1 MFKNVLLTLLLIK
14 SDSFSLNRRSV
25 LGGIVGMNII
35 NSKDSNKDNIEI
47 PNNNNFLFNKKDN
60 NDNNEINT
68 EYGIIQELNNDIYF
82 YGPVSQRS
90 CFELK
95 NKINELDVKSSLM
108 QIQLHIDPPPIH
120 LHIQSNGGSL
130 FHSLYIID
138 LIKSINTPVYTY
150 IDGFAASA
158 ATLISVVG
166 KKRYITKNSLM
177 LIHQLSGSD
186 SGKFDELEEQLTNM
200 KVLMT
205 IIRNIYLNHTDINP
219 VLLNNLL
226 KKDLWLDSK
235 TCLTYGLVDEII

>member
-1 MFKNVLLTLLLIK
+1 MFKNILLTLLLIK
-14 SDSFSLNRRSV
+14 TDSFSLNRRSV
-25 LGGIVGMNII
+25 LGGILGMNVV
-35 NSKDSNKDNIEI
+35 NSKDNNENDIEI
-47 PNNNNFLFNKKDN
+47 PKNNLLFNKKDN

-82 YGPVSQRS
+82 YGPVTQRS

-95 NKINELDVKSSLM
+95 NKINELDTKSSLM

-130 FHSLYIID
+130 FHTLYIID

-166 KKRYITKNSLM
+166 KKRFITKNSLM

-205 IIRNIYLNHTDINP
+205 IIRNTYLNNTNINP

-226 KKDLWLDSK
+226 KKDLWLDAR
-235 TCLTYGLVDEII
+235 TCLIYGLVDEII

>member
-1 MFKNVLLTLLLIK
+1 MCIR
-14 SDSFSLNRRSV
+14 DR
-25 LGGIVGMNII
+25 
-35 NSKDSNKDNIEI
+35 
-47 PNNNNFLFNKKDN
+47 
-60 NDNNEINT
+60 
-68 EYGIIQELNNDIYF
+68 
-82 YGPVSQRS
+82 
-90 CFELK
+90 
-95 NKINELDVKSSLM
+95 SSLM

-130 FHSLYIID
+130 FHTLYIID
-138 LIKSINTPVYTY
+138 LIKNINTPVYTY

-166 KKRYITKNSLM
+166 KKRFITQNSLM

-205 IIRNIYLNHTDINP
+205 IIRNTYLNYTNINP
-219 VLLNNLL
+219 VLLNSLL
-226 KKDLWLDSK
+226 KKDLWLDAR

>member
-1 MFKNVLLTLLLIK
+1 MFKNVLLTLFLIK
-14 SDSFSLNRRSV
+14 SDSFSLNRRSI

-35 NSKDSNKDNIEI
+35 NNKNSNKDNIEI
-47 PNNNNFLFNKKDN
+47 PNNNNFLYNKKDN

-186 SGKFDELEEQLTNM
+186 SGKYDELEEQLTNM

-205 IIRNIYLNHTDINP
+205 IIRNIYLNNTNINP

>member
-1 MFKNVLLTLLLIK
+1 MFKKVLLTLMLIK
-14 SDSFSLNRRSV
+14 SSCFTWNRRSV
-25 LGGIVGMNII
+25 LGGIMGMNLM
-35 NSKDSNKDNIEI
+35 NNPDK
-47 PNNNNFLFNKKDN
+47 NNNDEFKIPEKNFLLNTREE
-60 NDNNEINT
+60 NNEIVN
-68 EYGIIQELNNDIYF
+68 EYGIIQDLNNDIYF
-82 YGPVSQRS
+82 YGPVNQRS

-95 NKINELDVKSSLM
+95 NKINELDTRSSVM
-108 QIQLHIDPPPIH
+108 QIQYHIEPPPIH

-130 FHSLYIID
+130 FHTLYIID
-138 LIKSINTPVYTY
+138 LIKNINTPVYTY

-166 KKRYITKNSLM
+166 KKRYMTKNSLM

-186 SGKFDELEEQLTNM
+186 SGKYDELEEQLTNM

-205 IIRNIYLNHTDINP
+205 IIRNIYLNNTNINP

-235 TCLTYGLVDEII
+235 ICLLYGLVDEII